1 MRQPVFIRRSSKSV
15 FSPDSVASFPP
26 PPRPALSTRDLFAE
40 KKSGENVDTFM
51 PTASISDTSLAN
63 PEKRQNPGGGALYQI
78 KLQKN
83 PQDEYIY
90 DEERR
95 FESQTKKRFT
105 QQTLFV
111 NHVDTVLK
119 FGAKNTI
126 HIPNDNDIL
135 GKCHI
140 EIELPALPSGRWAS
154 QISKIL
160 IRKFVLR
167 YGEQILFNTER
178 LYTDILEK
186 MACPSAKRDARMIM
200 GSVDTKQGVLGNR
213 LILIPL
219 DIFDLRQTRKNH
231 FLPTYFSN
239 NDRIAIDLFIE
250 EFENCIESNESMA
263 PLNEIEIK
271 FVYETAVLNSIDRN
285 DILYTQKTF
294 LVDKIADSEATTHLE
309 LSDGTVT
316 VVKNVTVRLNEINF
330 PVSHLVFVAYV
341 ENTLFEY
348 IDIIDSYALF
358 LDGNERLKVVD
369 TNENNVQK
377 YENFRKNSGEN
388 IGLISFATNAMSS
401 DPSGFCDFSKFK
413 SKELKFQLK
422 REQPGVTIKVFA
434 AGFSCIRYERGQIGM
449 MFD

>member
-1 MRQPVFIRRSSKSV
+1 
-15 FSPDSVASFPP
+15 
-26 PPRPALSTRDLFAE
+26 
-40 KKSGENVDTFM
+40 
-51 PTASISDTSLAN
+51 
-63 PEKRQNPGGGALYQI
+63 
-78 KLQKN
+78 
-83 PQDEYIY
+83 
-90 DEERR
+90 
-95 FESQTKKRFT
+95 
-105 QQTLFV
+105 
-111 NHVDTVLK
+111 
-119 FGAKNTI
+119 
-126 HIPNDNDIL
+126 
-135 GKCHI
+135 
-140 EIELPALPSGRWAS
+140 
-154 QISKIL
+154 
-160 IRKFVLR
+160 
-167 YGEQILFNTER
+167 
-178 LYTDILEK
+178 
-186 MACPSAKRDARMIM
+186 MI
-200 GSVDTKQGVLGNR
+200 
-213 LILIPL
+213 
-219 DIFDLRQTRKNH
+219 FCTRK
-231 FLPTYFSN
+231 
-239 NDRIAIDLFIE
+239 
-250 EFENCIESNESMA
+250 
-263 PLNEIEIK
+263 
-271 FVYETAVLNSIDRN
+271 
-285 DILYTQKTF
+285 KTF